1 MTDEMRAC
9 PRKAA
14 GDFGRQFQRLA
25 FDHSGPSRAA
35 RAKAELAQMLQ
46 TMTRD
51 LANVQQGI
59 EQLKTSQEQTASD
72 NAKALEQLKTSQ
84 EQMASDNGKV
94 LEQLK
99 TRQEQVARD
108 NAKTAEEIKA
118 GREQMA
124 RFLAVR
130 ASEQNLQPKTPRP
143 HPIAAPKR

>member
-59 EQLKTSQEQTASD
+59 
-72 NAKALEQLKTSQ
+72 EQLKTSQ